1 MAEEEASANFFV
13 LIFDTVFEFLGTGH
27 ASVIH
32 FPIIGILMGFAAG
45 FTALLL
51 GMSIDGFIN
60 KEWMTEPRVRSLQ
73 NFIDRFEFTS
83 YILLILGLGGYVIAG
98 ITGFLTS
105 GSISNAINHELL
117 EYKVRLSIFVFFL
130 LIGPI
135 SLKTYFGLV
144 YKKNIFNNKSRIIP
158 LLYLS
163 PLIPAAIMTMII
175 AGAGGRYVYGH
186 SILDTFGLSWLLP
199 GEAP

>member
-1 MAEEEASANFFV
+1 MSEEETSANFFV

-45 FTALLL
+45 FTALLV

-60 KEWMTEPRVRSLQ
+60 KDWMTESRVQSLQ

-83 YILLILGLGGYVIAG
+83 YILIILGLLGYLISG
-98 ITGFLTS
+98 ITGFLS
-105 GSISNAINHELL
+105 AGGINNAINHEML
-117 EYKVRLSIFVFFL
+117 EFKVRLAIFVFFL
-130 LIGPI
+130 LFGPI
-135 SLKTYFGLV
+135 FLKTYFGLV

-158 LLYLS
+158 LLYLT
-163 PLIPAAIMTMII
+163 PLIPAAIMTMLI